1 MKEHLISALVEAVTP
16 HHRFFEL
23 GDSSATSTLPIE
35 LKSLGVFTLEA
46 IVEAL
51 ADSQE
56 RK

>member
-1 MKEHLISALVEAVTP
+1 MKEHLISALGEAVTP